1 MGWKTGERLAGSWYS
16 LSLRKKMYILVAA
29 LGLIVGASIFLNLKV
44 LYYFTDTFNAV
55 MSDNLSCHRF
65 QEALSEETE
74 AFAAAIDDRSPEHLE
89 KYEEACSNTAGL
101 LNQLPYDYGKIGENR
116 YAITWNIRNS
126 YGAYEK
132 KRDEVFSM
140 RAGKP
145 EYVYQLYE
153 VYDMQDYLAAYASR
167 LTQAV
172 LLEGNAYYE
181 EQLPKLTGL
190 PFVLG
195 AIGVAVFLALLFSMG
210 FLTKGMVAT
219 MGQLAAVSRSIEKN
233 DFSAA
238 DVTWKGEDEMG
249 QLVKAFNKMKR
260 AMEDY
265 VRTSEEKSRMEIQ
278 LHRQQMEQAQLE
290 QRFSMAQ
297 LELLKSQMNPHFL
310 FNTLNMITRMSQME
324 EAPVTEEMLVAM
336 SNLLRYSLR
345 TAEPLAP
352 LKEELKVVQDYM
364 YIQQMRFGE
373 RIRWKVICPQELYG
387 REVPVFLLQPL
398 VENAVIHGIS
408 CREEGGSISIC
419 VEEKDG
425 IMRICIEDTGAG
437 MSQERL
443 KQIRGAMANRGS
455 GLGIGLGNIYRRITT
470 YYEHGHVAV
479 DSRENEGTRVE
490 ISFGAR
496 KM

>member
-1 MGWKTGERLAGSWYS
+1 MWQMAVERLAGSWYR

-29 LGLIVGASIFLNLKV
+29 LGLIVGASIFMNLRV

-65 QEALSEETE
+65 QEALSVETE
-74 AFAAAIDDRSPEHLE
+74 AFAAAIDDRSQENLE
-89 KYEEACSNTAGL
+89 EYEAACQNTASL
-101 LNQLPYDYGKIGENR
+101 LGQLPYDYGKIGENR

-126 YGAYEK
+126 YGAYEQ
-132 KRDEVFSM
+132 KRDQVFSM
-140 RAGKP
+140 GPGKP

-153 VYDMQDYLAAYASR
+153 VYDMQDYLSAYASR

-181 EQLPKLTGL
+181 EQLPKLTTL
-190 PFVLG
+190 PYIFG

-210 FLTKGMVAT
+210 FVTKGMVAT

-249 QLVKAFNKMKR
+249 QLVGAFNKMKR

-278 LHRQQMEQAQLE
+278 LHRQQMEQARLE

-297 LELLKSQMNPHFL
+297 LELVKSQMNPHFL

-345 TAEPLAP
+345 TANPLAP
-352 LKEELKVVQDYM
+352 LREEMKVVQDYM

-373 RIRWKVICPQELYG
+373 RIRWKVVCPQELYE

-398 VENAVIHGIS
+398 VENAVIHGLS
-408 CREEGGSISIC
+408 CKEEGGNLSIS
-419 VEEKDG
+419 VTEQDG
-425 IMRICIEDTGAG
+425 IMQICIDDTGAG
-437 MSQERL
+437 MSTERL
-443 KQIRGAMANRGS
+443 EQIRKAMENRGS
-455 GLGIGLGNIYRRITT
+455 GLGIGLGNIYRRITA
-470 YYEHGHVAV
+470 YYEHGQVSV
-479 DSRENEGTRVE
+479 DSQENEGTRVK
-490 ISFGAR
+490 ITFGAR
-496 KM
+496 KK